1 MPRKKISTYKINKIR
16 SLLLEGKTSKE
27 VGALLKLSSAT
38 VSNYRAHFKKQ
49 GVNFSKQKK
58 IPSVSSELKELEASK
73 DVVQSKEDNEYV
85 YLINGTKV
93 VIASKPKSLQIS
105 QYKMIIEF

>member
-16 SLLLEGKTSKE
+16 SLLLEGKTTKE
-27 VGALLKLSSAT
+27 VGALLQLSSAT

-49 GVNFSKQKK
+49 GDDFSKQKK
-58 IPSVSSELKELEASK
+58 IPSVSSGFKEVKASK
-73 DVVQSKEDNEYV
+73 DVVQSREDNEYV

>member
-16 SLLLEGKTSKE
+16 SLLLEGKTTKE

-49 GVNFSKQKK
+49 GDDFSKQKK
-58 IPSVSSELKELEASK
+58 ILKVSSGFKEVKASK
-73 DVVQSKEDNEYV
+73 DVVQSTEDNEYV

>member
-1 MPRKKISTYKINKIR
+1 MARKKISTYKINKIR
-16 SLLLEGKTSKE
+16 SLLLVGKTSKE

-49 GVNFSKQKK
+49 GEDFSKKK
-58 IPSVSSELKELEASK
+58 KESKVSSEFKELKAFKE
-73 DVVQSKEDNEYV
+73 VTQSTAHEYV

-105 QYKMIIEF
+105 QYKMVIEF